1 MKLRHIILFLLNCL
15 TSLLVTAEALE
26 LSSSQQEYEL
36 KKYALFF
43 HDYSKQINTV
53 TQLQAMPNLLEPY
66 AIQKPNPQGYWK
78 WAKVDITNQTQES
91 TWYVSFGFAR
101 LPVLEMYWQS
111 QGDEII
117 RLNESSKFADRPFKH
132 PQMYVPIEIP
142 PNQSKTLYIKYQT
155 FANAPANIRLH
166 SPNHFIQTMQMS
178 VLNNAI
184 IVGIVL
190 AILLIVVVNLFFN
203 RNLTNVFYALWTSM
217 FLFIVV
223 DMAGFTYQYF
233 WPEVGHFSNMFSIV
247 LMVLVPIL
255 HILFVRS
262 FLQLKYHHPTLD
274 KVYLGSLLVYSAL
287 VPVALWLQSVF
298 YNLLAS
304 SLIIPVFLY
313 TCYWCVKQSAPGIR
327 IFAVSLFNHVLFVNV
342 LAILG
347 ASFGNV
353 FAQFDIST
361 YIKVGYLIE
370 VCLFTVAMAVQ
381 HKSVQYQLVYHLQK
395 QVNSLNETVLQE
407 QQMSLQNTEQIKKN
421 EQRLFT
427 DLSHEL
433 RTPLTVMK
441 IQIESL
447 QHNIVDNVHDSYK
460 KLHDK
465 IDELNEFINT
475 LMLVSDSKDLHYGL
489 NIEPVKLT
497 HFIKQITDSCEKSI
511 DSNQHCFSV
520 RCSLNGMSTISID
533 AKAIKQVIDE
543 AISNALKFGGRSVQI
558 QLSFI
563 ETESSLTVRIE
574 NSGDP
579 LTYEAHQLLFEP
591 LFRQEPSRN
600 STLGGKG
607 MGLAVCKKLIDAHHG
622 EISSYN
628 SSLGGVAI
636 EFKLPKSFAYEFA

>member
-1 MKLRHIILFLLNCL
+1 MKLRYIILLLLNCF
-15 TSLLVTAEALE
+15 TSFLVMADALE
-26 LSSSQQEYEL
+26 LSPSQSEYEL
-36 KKYALFF
+36 KKYGLFF
-43 HDYSKQINTV
+43 HDYNKQIRSV
-53 TQLQAMPNLLEPY
+53 EQLQPLSHLLKPY
-66 AIQKPNPQGYWK
+66 EIQKPNPKGYWK
-78 WAKVDITNQTQES
+78 WAKVDITNHTQEP

-111 QGDEII
+111 QNGEII
-117 RLNESSKFADRPFKH
+117 SLNESSKFTDRPFKH
-132 PQMYVPIEIP
+132 PQLYIPIEISP
-142 PNQSKTLYIKYQT
+142 KQSKTLYIKYQT
-155 FANAPANIRLH
+155 FANAPANIRIH
-166 SPNHFIQTMQMS
+166 SPKNFIQTMQMS

-190 AILLIVVVNLFFN
+190 AILLIVIVNLFFN
-203 RNLTNVFYALWTSM
+203 RNLTNVFYAIWTSM
-217 FLFIVV
+217 FLFIVI

-233 WPEVGHFSNMFSIV
+233 WPEVGQFSNMFSIV

-274 KVYLGSLLVYSAL
+274 KIYIGSLLIYCAL

-313 TCYWCVKQSAPGIR
+313 TCYWCMKQHAPGIK
-327 IFAVSLFNHVLFVNV
+327 IFAVSLFNHVLFVNI

-347 ASFGNV
+347 ASFGNI
-353 FAQFDIST
+353 FANFDIST

-395 QVNSLNETVLQE
+395 QVSSLNETVLQE
-407 QQMSLQNTEQIKKN
+407 QQVSLQNSEQSKKN
-421 EQRLFT
+421 ELRLFT

-441 IQIESL
+441 IQVESL
-447 QHNIVDNVHDSYK
+447 QHNIVDNVHESYK

-489 NIEPVKLT
+489 NIEPIQLEP
-497 HFIKQITDSCEKSI
+497 FIQQVTDSCSRTI
-511 DSNQHCFSV
+511 DSHHHCFSV
-520 RCSLNGMSTISID
+520 HSELNGHSTISMD
-533 AKAIKQVIDE
+533 TKAIKQVIDE
-543 AISNALKFGGRSVQI
+543 AIANALKFGGSSVQI

-563 ETESSLTVRIE
+563 ETEKNLIVRIE
-574 NSGDP
+574 NSGEP
-579 LTYEAHQLLFEP
+579 LTFDAHQLLFEP

-607 MGLAVCKKLIDAHHG
+607 MGLAICKKLIDAHHG
-622 EISSYN
+622 EITSYN
-628 SSLGGVAI
+628 SALGGVTI

>member
-1 MKLRHIILFLLNCL
+1 MKSRHIFLLLLNCFA
-15 TSLLVTAEALE
+15 SFLVTADALE
-26 LSSSQQEYEL
+26 LTPSQHEYEL

-43 HDYSKQINTV
+43 HDYNKQISSV
-53 TQLQAMPNLLEPY
+53 KQLQSMPNLLEPY
-66 AIQKPNPQGYWK
+66 TIQKPNPEGYWK
-78 WAKVDITNQTQES
+78 WAQIDITNHTNES

-111 QGDEII
+111 QSGEII
-117 RLNESSKFADRPFKH
+117 SLNESSKFTDRPFKH
-132 PQMYVPIEIP
+132 PQLYIPIEISP
-142 PNQSKTLYIKYQT
+142 KQSKTLYIKYQT
-155 FANAPANIRLH
+155 FANAPANIRIH
-166 SPNHFIQTMQMS
+166 SPDHFTQTMQMS

-190 AILLIVVVNLFFN
+190 AILLIVTVNLFFN

-233 WPEVGHFSNMFSIV
+233 WPEVGQFSNTFSIV

-262 FLQLKYHHPTLD
+262 FLQLKYHHVALD
-274 KVYLGSLLVYSAL
+274 KIYIGSLLVYTAL

-304 SLIIPVFLY
+304 SLIIPIFLY
-313 TCYWCVKQSAPGIR
+313 TCYWCMKQQAPGIR

-353 FAQFDIST
+353 FAQVDIST

-381 HKSVQYQLVYHLQK
+381 HKSVQYQLVYRLQK
-395 QVNSLNETVLQE
+395 QVNSLNESMMQE
-407 QQMSLQNTEQIKKN
+407 QKISLQNTEQIKKN

-441 IQIESL
+441 IQVESL

-460 KLHDK
+460 KLQDK

-489 NIEPVKLT
+489 NIEPVKVG
-497 HFIKQITDSCEKSI
+497 HFIKQVTHSCGQSI

-520 RCSLNGMSTISID
+520 RCELNGMSTISID

-543 AISNALKFGGRSVQI
+543 AISNALKFGGSTVQI
-558 QLSFI
+558 LLSFI
-563 ETESSLTVRIE
+563 ETDNNLTVRIE

-579 LTYEAHQLLFEP
+579 LTFDAHQLLFEP

-600 STLGGKG
+600 SASGGKG
-607 MGLAVCKKLIDAHHG
+607 MGLAVCKKLIDAHQG
-622 EISSYN
+622 EITSYN